1 MNEVITNQP
10 TISVLGSG
18 WLGFP
23 LAKSLLEQDYYVNLS
38 TRNISKFSLLK
49 QAGAKPFYF
58 EIDHINDKMAEFLVA
73 NILIINITSKNL
85 ISFQS
90 LINYIAQS
98 PIKHVLFIS
107 STSVYKNKNRLV
119 TESDGDEST
128 ESILYQIEQSFQK
141 SLDFDITI
149 LRADSRQIHSILVN
163 IDLPKPKS

>member
-58 EIDHINDKMAEFLVA
+58 EIDHINDNMAEFLVA
-73 NILIINITSKNL
+73 RY
-85 ISFQS
+85 F
-90 LINYIAQS
+90 NYQYHL
-98 PIKHVLFIS
+98 KK
-107 STSVYKNKNRLV
+107 ST
-119 TESDGDEST
+119 
-128 ESILYQIEQSFQK
+128 
-141 SLDFDITI
+141 
-149 LRADSRQIHSILVN
+149 
-163 IDLPKPKS
+163 